1 MALTT
6 HSGKLIPELQFKAHH
21 FIDKTTVL
29 YGPSKTGKTVYVK
42 HIMKI
47 LQPHIEQI
55 LVVAPSEPS
64 NRSYEGFVHPTLIHY
79 RLWLADKQKKNDN
92 KGAERFLE
100 AIWQRQTMMSSIY
113 SRVNNIDMLKTL
125 YHKLPIDIQQKENK
139 NIAKVE
145 CLKAEQKD
153 QKKEEKITSLYQ
165 QLLKKII
172 IQNIHMYKN
181 LCLTEDEKFTL
192 NYINLNPRLLLI
204 LDDCAAEL
212 HPLFTKEIF
221 KKFFYQN
228 RHCFISMIICCQDD
242 TDLPANLRKN
252 AFVSIFTNASIC
264 MSNFSRQSNRYSKQD
279 KEYVEEISHIVFKGY
294 RKLVYIREDEHR
306 QHFYHSTVPL
316 PTAFSFGSKA
326 LLKLCKAVYSKEVVI
341 DKSNPYWS
349 KFRLNF

>member
-79 RLWLADKQKKNDN
+79 RLWLADKQKNDN

-145 CLKAEQKD
+145 CLKAEQTD
-153 QKKEEKITSLYQ
+153 QKKRRK
-165 QLLKKII
+165 
-172 IQNIHMYKN
+172 
-181 LCLTEDEKFTL
+181 D
-192 NYINLNPRLLLI
+192 YIALS
-204 LDDCAAEL
+204 A
-212 HPLFTKEIF
+212 TF
-221 KKFFYQN
+221 KKNYYTE
-228 RHCFISMIICCQDD
+228 HS
-242 TDLPANLRKN
+242 
-252 AFVSIFTNASIC
+252 
-264 MSNFSRQSNRYSKQD
+264 
-279 KEYVEEISHIVFKGY
+279 YV
-294 RKLVYIREDEHR
+294 
-306 QHFYHSTVPL
+306 
-316 PTAFSFGSKA
+316 
-326 LLKLCKAVYSKEVVI
+326 
-341 DKSNPYWS
+341 
-349 KFRLNF
+349 

>member
-79 RLWLADKQKKNDN
+79 RLWLADKQKNDN

-145 CLKAEQKD
+145 CLKAEQTD

-165 QLLKKII
+165 QLLKK
-172 IQNIHMYKN
+172 
-181 LCLTEDEKFTL
+181 
-192 NYINLNPRLLLI
+192 LLYR
-204 LDDCAAEL
+204 
-212 HPLFTKEIF
+212 T
-221 KKFFYQN
+221 
-228 RHCFISMIICCQDD
+228 FICIKTYALQRMKS
-242 TDLPANLRKN
+242 LR
-252 AFVSIFTNASIC
+252 
-264 MSNFSRQSNRYSKQD
+264 
-279 KEYVEEISHIVFKGY
+279 
-294 RKLVYIREDEHR
+294 
-306 QHFYHSTVPL
+306 
-316 PTAFSFGSKA
+316 
-326 LLKLCKAVYSKEVVI
+326 
-341 DKSNPYWS
+341 
-349 KFRLNF
+349 